1 MRLHCSVCGRR
12 IGRFLCIR
20 KPAEAF
26 GMFVFSLDICMFSLK
41 IYIFRLEICISRL
54 GIKIL
59 AGCIRFSAAFS
70 PMRRLLTRCCRMR
83 TVPGGMTPLR
93 GDLKKYFSN

>member
-1 MRLHCSVCGRR
+1 MRLHCPVCGRR

-41 IYIFRLEICISRL
+41 ISIFRLE
-54 GIKIL
+54 IKIL

>member
-1 MRLHCSVCGRR
+1 MRLHCPVCGRR

-26 GMFVFSLDICMFSLK
+26 GMFVFSLEICMFSLK
-41 IYIFRLEICISRL
+41 ISIFRLE
-54 GIKIL
+54 IKIL

>member
-1 MRLHCSVCGRR
+1 MRLHCPVCGRR

-41 IYIFRLEICISRL
+41 IYIL
-54 GIKIL
+54 GW
-59 AGCIRFSAAFS
+59 R
-70 PMRRLLTRCCRMR
+70 
-83 TVPGGMTPLR
+83 
-93 GDLKKYFSN
+93 

>member
-41 IYIFRLEICISRL
+41 IYIFRLEI
-54 GIKIL
+54 KIL